1 MKKFKKNKNSKIIFT
16 SKAETLKF
24 LKKRVKKSKIEDIF
38 NFTVRD
44 WGENKKS
51 LLKNISKVFKSQI
64 IVRSSA
70 KGEDS
75 HEKSEAGSYESI
87 LNVNPQSGKAVRQA
101 VTQVIRSYEL
111 GGNKNPQNLVLI
123 QKQTAD
129 IATSGVVLTRES
141 KHGLPYFIINFEE
154 GSRTDGVTKG
164 KSNNIIKIFRKAS
177 ISLIPKKW
185 KSLIC
190 AVKEIESITSIDY
203 LDIEFGITNKGEIV
217 IFQVRPITSF
227 ENYQKNQHDVYVK
240 NVINSYKKNFM
251 KFQYSK
257 NLFGKKTIFSDMT
270 DWNPAEIIGNNPNL
284 LDYTLYDYL
293 IMKDSWYE
301 GRSSIGYQKIGKKN
315 LMVKFGNKPY
325 VDVRASFNSLV
336 PSNFEKNITKKLI
349 NFYLYKLEKNPHL
362 HDKVEFEILFTC
374 YDFSLKN
381 RLKELQNHGFTKEEI
396 IKIKEK
402 LLEFTNSIIENYS
415 LILENSKKSLNRL
428 SKNRDKILSNVNQK
442 TDYVEFLKAAEILL
456 YDCRKLGTIPF
467 STMARISFIASA
479 LLKSLVKDGSVD
491 SKIADSIMNSINTPL
506 SRFRRDFDDF
516 CNNRISKKE
525 FLRGYGHLRPG
536 TYDITVRRYDDDN
549 RFLNNIKFIKSK
561 KNKSNVIIDSNINKI
576 FKNHGLKLDHNKFKN
591 FIESSLKEREEL
603 KFEFTHN
610 LSEALELITKA
621 GAKLGFSRIEMKDL
635 DIFTILSS
643 YKKFEKNELKSIWQK
658 KINVQKK
665 KKAND
670 ERLLLPPILFSK
682 NDFEII
688 PSYIVKPNFITKK
701 SVTAELVYLD
711 DFNTMP
717 NLEQKII
724 LIENADPG
732 YDWIFTK
739 NPAGLITKYGG
750 IASHMSIRCAEIS
763 LPAAIGCGE
772 ILFEQL
778 VLSSMLLLDCENNQI
793 VILKQKVDDEYIE
806 ERKALKSL
814 GYIK

>member
-1 MKKFKKNKNSKIIFT
+1 MKGFKKNKNSQIIFA
-16 SKAETLKF
+16 SKAESLKF
-24 LKKRVKKSKIEDIF
+24 LKKRVKKSKIEKVFD
-38 NFTVRD
+38 FTVEE
-44 WGENKKS
+44 WGDNFNSILKK
-51 LLKNISKVFKSQI
+51 ISIEFKSQI

-70 KGEDS
+70 QGEDS
-75 HEKSEAGSYESI
+75 YEKSEAGKYESI
-87 LNVNPQSGKAVRQA
+87 LNVNPQSEKAVRQA
-101 VTQVIRSYEL
+101 VIQVIRSYEL
-111 GGNKNPQNLVLI
+111 EGNKNPQNLVLI
-123 QKQTAD
+123 QKQTTE
-129 IATSGVVLTRES
+129 IATSGVVLTREG
-141 KHGLPYFIINFEE
+141 KHGLPYFIINFEDSSE
-154 GSRTDGVTKG
+154 TDGVTKG
-164 KSNNIIKIFRKAS
+164 KSNNTIKIFRKAS

-185 KSLIC
+185 RSLIC
-190 AVKEIESITSIDY
+190 AIKEIELITSMDY

-217 IFQVRPITSF
+217 IFQVRLITSI
-227 ENYQKNQHDVYVK
+227 EYKQNQSDT
-240 NVINSYKKNFM
+240 NVEKIINSYKKKFM

-257 NLFGKKTIFSDMT
+257 NLLGKKTIFSDMT
-270 DWNPAEIIGNNPNL
+270 DWNPAEIIGNDPNL
-284 LDYTLYDYL
+284 LDYSLYDYL
-293 IMKDSWYE
+293 IMKDSWSE
-301 GRSSIGYQKIGKKN
+301 GRSSIGYQRIEKKN

-325 VDVRASFNSLV
+325 VDIRTSFNSLI

-349 NFYLYKLEKNPHL
+349 NFYLDKLEKNPHL

-381 RLKELQNHGFTKEEI
+381 RLKELQNYGFTKEEI
-396 IKIKEK
+396 KKIKEK

-415 LILENSKKSLNRL
+415 LVLENSKKSLNRMA
-428 SKNRDKILSNVNQK
+428 KNREKTLSNVNQK
-442 TDYVEFLKAAEILL
+442 TDYIEFLKAAEKLL
-456 YDCRKLGTIPF
+456 DDCRKLGTIPF

-479 LLKSLVKDGSVD
+479 LLKSLVKEGSID
-491 SKIADSIMNSINTPL
+491 SKTADSIMNSINTPL
-506 SRFRRDFDDF
+506 SRFREDLEDF
-516 CNNRISKKE
+516 CNNRVSKEE
-525 FLRGYGHLRPG
+525 FLGEYGHLRPG

-549 RFLNNIKFIKSK
+549 RFLNNIKFIKSR

-603 KFEFTHN
+603 KFEFTRN
-610 LSEALELITKA
+610 LSDALELITKA
-621 GAKLGFSRIEMKDL
+621 GEKLDFSRIEMKDL

-701 SVTAELVYLD
+701 SITAELVYLD